1 MAESQA
7 KKDWTKANTTFI
19 GLKLNH
25 NTDSDILDAL
35 QGKQKQT
42 EIKRLLR
49 LALRLILIPAFL
61 PFLASHL
68 VLLGWSGIDFS
79 SLSWYGH

>member
-1 MAESQA
+1 MPDSQA
-7 KKDWTKANTTFI
+7 KRDWIKENTTFV

-25 NTDSDILDAL
+25 NTDSDILEAL

-49 LALRLILIPAFL
+49 IALQ
-61 PFLASHL
+61 SEKQK
-68 VLLGWSGIDFS
+68 
-79 SLSWYGH
+79 

>member
-1 MAESQA
+1 MADSEA
-7 KKDWTKANTTFI
+7 KKNWMKENTTFV

-25 NTDSDILDAL
+25 NTDSDILEAL

-49 LALRLILIPAFL
+49 IALQ
-61 PFLASHL
+61 SETQK
-68 VLLGWSGIDFS
+68 
-79 SLSWYGH
+79 

>member
-1 MAESQA
+1 MPDHPSKTRWEKENVTQVS
-7 KKDWTKANTTFI
+7 
-19 GLKLNH
+19 LKLNH

-49 LALRLILIPAFL
+49 IALQ
-61 PFLASHL
+61 SEKQK
-68 VLLGWSGIDFS
+68 
-79 SLSWYGH
+79 

>member
-1 MAESQA
+1 MADSQA
-7 KKDWTKANTTFI
+7 KRDWMKENTTFI

-49 LALRLILIPAFL
+49 LALQ
-61 PFLASHL
+61 SEMQK
-68 VLLGWSGIDFS
+68 
-79 SLSWYGH
+79 

>member
-1 MAESQA
+1 MADSEA
-7 KKDWTKANTTFI
+7 KKNWMKENTTFV

-25 NTDSDILDAL
+25 NTDSDILEAL

-49 LALRLILIPAFL
+49 IALQSEAQK
-61 PFLASHL
+61 
-68 VLLGWSGIDFS
+68 
-79 SLSWYGH
+79 